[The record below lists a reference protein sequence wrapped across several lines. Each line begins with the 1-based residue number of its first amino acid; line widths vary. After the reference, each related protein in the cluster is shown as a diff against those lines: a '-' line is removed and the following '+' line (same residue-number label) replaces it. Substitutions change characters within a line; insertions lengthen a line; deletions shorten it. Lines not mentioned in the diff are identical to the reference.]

1 MQRKPKLTL
10 DATGQFLGMPRVG
23 AHDNAQPIQSLVER
37 CIAQLARIA
46 GH

>member
-1 MQRKPKLTL
+1 MPLKSQLTL
-10 DATGQFLGMPRVG
+10 EATGQFLGMPLVG
-23 AHDNAQPIQSLVER
+23 AHDNAQPVQLAVER